1 MPKVPVYNMQGES
14 VGEIELSESIWNAEI
29 HDSIVHDAVQ
39 SQLASRRAGTH
50 KVKTR
55 AEVRGGGR
63 KPWRQK
69 GTGRARQG
77 SIRSPQW
84 VGGGTVH
91 GPAPRSYAYQLPKKV
106 RRIAMR
112 SVLTSKVV
120 DGALIVIDEFS
131 LPEAKTRHMVSALKA
146 LGISNKALFVD
157 AAKSDDIYRSL
168 KNIQGV
174 SYSAADTINVY
185 DLLWHDRLVITKA
198 AVARVEEVFSK

>member
-1 MPKVPVYNMQGES
+1 MPIVPVYNLKGEK
-14 VGEIELSESIWNAEI
+14 VGELELSNPIWNAEI
-29 HDSIVHDAVQ
+29 NDAVVFDAVQ

-63 KPWRQK
+63 KPWKQK

-91 GPAPRSYAYQLPKKV
+91 GPTPRSYAYQLPKKV
-106 RRIAMR
+106 RRLALH
-112 SVLTSKVV
+112 SALTGKVQENQV
-120 DGALIVIDEFS
+120 IVIDELSF
-131 LPEAKTRHMVSALKA
+131 PEAKTRHMAATLKA
-146 LGISNKALFVD
+146 LGVDSKALLVD
-157 AAKSDDIYRSL
+157 AAKNDSVYRSM
-168 KNIQGV
+168 KNLQGV

-198 AVARVEEVFSK
+198 GVARVEEVFSK

>member
-1 MPKVPVYNMQGES
+1 MLVVPVYNLQGEQ
-14 VGEIELSESIWNAEI
+14 VGELELSEQVWNAEI
-29 HDSIVHDAVQ
+29 HESIVHDVVQ

-106 RRIAMR
+106 RRIALR
-112 SVLTSKVV
+112 SVLSSKVAE
-120 DGALIVIDEFS
+120 GGLIVLDELS
-131 LPEAKTRHMVSALKA
+131 LPEAKTRHMVAALKV
-146 LGISNKALFVD
+146 LGIQKKALLVD
-157 AAKSDDIYRSL
+157 VTKSDTIYRSL
-168 KNIQGV
+168 RNLQGV
-174 SYSAADTINVY
+174 SYSAAETINVY

-198 AVARVEEVFSK
+198 GVARVEEVFAK

>member
-1 MPKVPVYNMQGES
+1 MPKVPVYNMQGEN
-14 VGEIELSESIWNAEI
+14 VGEIELSDEVWSAEI
-29 HDSIVHDAVQ
+29 HESIVHDAVQ

-112 SVLTSKVV
+112 SVLSSKVA
-120 DGALIVIDEFS
+120 DGALIVLDE
-131 LPEAKTRHMVSALKA
+131 LTMTEAKTRHMVTALKA
-146 LGISNKALFVD
+146 LGINNKALFVD
-157 AAKSDDIYRSL
+157 ASKSDEVYRSL

>member
-1 MPKVPVYNMQGES
+1 VPIVPVYNMQGEKID
-14 VGEIELSESIWNAEI
+14 EMELSDLIWNAEV
-29 HDSIVHDAVQ
+29 HDSVVFDAVQ

-63 KPWRQK
+63 KPWKQK

-84 VGGGTVH
+84 VGGGTAH
-91 GPAPRSYAYQLPKKV
+91 GPTPRSYAYQLPKKV
-106 RRIAMR
+106 RRLAMR

-120 DGALIVIDEFS
+120 DGGLIIIDELT
-131 LPEAKTRHMVSALKA
+131 LPGAKTRHMVAAMKA
-146 LGISNKALFVD
+146 LGIDNKALFVD
-157 AAKSDDIYRSL
+157 AQKSNDIYLST
-168 KNIQGV
+168 KNLQGI

-198 AVARVEEVFSK
+198 GVARVEEVFSK

>member
-14 VGEIELSESIWNAEI
+14 VGEIELSEEVWNAEI

-63 KPWRQK
+63 KPWKQK

-112 SVLTSKVV
+112 SVLTSKVA
-120 DGALIVIDEFS
+120 DGALIVLDELS
-131 LPEAKTRHMVSALKA
+131 VPEVKTRHMVSALKA
-146 LGISNKALFVD
+146 LGINNKALFVD
-157 AAKSDDIYRSL
+157 AAKSEDVYRSL
-168 KNIQGV
+168 KNLQGV

>member
-14 VGEIELSESIWNAEI
+14 VGEIELSEEVWNAEI

-63 KPWRQK
+63 KPWKQK

-112 SVLTSKVV
+112 SVLTSKVA
-120 DGALIVIDEFS
+120 DGALIVLDEFS
-131 LPEAKTRHMVSALKA
+131 LPEAKTRHMVSALQA

>member
-1 MPKVPVYNMQGES
+1 MPKVPVYNLLGEQ
-14 VGEIELSESIWNAEI
+14 VGEIQLSDQVWNAEI
-29 HDSIVHDAVQ
+29 HESVVHDVVQ

-84 VGGGTVH
+84 VGGGTVF
-91 GPAPRSYAYQLPKKV
+91 GPTPRSYAYQLPKKV
-106 RRIAMR
+106 RRLAMR
-112 SVLTSKVV
+112 SVLSSKVA
-120 DGALIVIDEFS
+120 DGALIVLDELA
-131 LPEAKTRHMVSALKA
+131 LPEAKTRQMVTALKA
-146 LGISNKALFVD
+146 LGIEKKALFVD
-157 AAKSDDIYRSL
+157 VTKSDNVYRSL
-168 KNIQGV
+168 KNLQGI
-174 SYSAADTINVY
+174 SYSAAETINVY

-198 AVARVEEVFSK
+198 GVARVEEVFSK